1 MPKLSEK
8 AIDEFQI
15 LWKENFRVELTY
27 EEAVSRAHQVFELV
41 QMLMENPKTGD
52 I

>member
-1 MPKLSEK
+1 MPKLPEK

-15 LWKENFRVELTY
+15 LWKENFGVELNY
-27 EEAVSRAHQVFELV
+27 EEAVSRAHQVFGLV
-41 QMLMENPKTGD
+41 QMLMENPKASD